1 MERIVDAARFVRR
14 LGVIARRDELWA
26 QFKIIAAQHGFTFL
40 TVLKAPQGE
49 PVSLIHTNAPPD
61 VLAAFDGGPY
71 KGDDHPLLLRALSQ
85 IEPFSREEVRAT
97 DLTAQQTDML
107 SCGRETLGVTNGWT
121 FPITKDGVRE
131 GIVILAGQEPDMSPV
146 LRSMLHLLAHLAFQ
160 KSETLDDSGGK
171 GESRTLTARELEC
184 LRWVAVGKTDSEIAV
199 ILSIKPR
206 TARFHIENAKR
217 KMGVATRVQ
226 AVAEAM
232 RLQTIAA

>member
-26 QFKIIAAQHGFTFL
+26 QFRMIAAQHGFTFL
-40 TVLKAPQGE
+40 TVLKAPEGE
-49 PVSLIHTNAPPD
+49 PVSLIHTNAPPE
-61 VLAAFDGGPY
+61 VLAAFEGAPH
-71 KGDDHPLLLRALSQ
+71 KGENHPMLLRALNQ
-85 IEPFSREEVRAT
+85 IEPFSRDEMRANE
-97 DLTAQQTDML
+97 LTAQQTEML
-107 SCGRETLGVTNGWT
+107 SYGREATGITNGWT

-131 GIVILAGQEPDMSPV
+131 GIVMLAGREPDMSPV

-160 KSETLDDSGGK
+160 KSETLDDTGK

-217 KMGVATRVQ
+217 KMGVAKRVQ

>member
-14 LGVIARRDELWA
+14 LPVITSRDELWT
-26 QFKIIAAQHGFTFL
+26 QLRIIAVQHGFTYL
-40 TVLKAPQGE
+40 TVLKAPEGG
-49 PVSLIHTNAPPD
+49 PVSIIHTNAPAE

-71 KGDDHPLLLRALSQ
+71 NGGEHPMLLRALRQ
-85 IEPFSREEVRAT
+85 VEPFSREEARAT
-97 DLTAQQTDML
+97 ELTAHQNDML
-107 SCGRETLGVTNGWT
+107 SFGRETLGITNGWT

-131 GIVILAGQEPDMSPV
+131 GIVMLAGQEPDMSPV

-160 KSETLDDSGGK
+160 KSETLDDSGK

-184 LRWVAVGKTDSEIAV
+184 LRWVAVGKTDAEIAV

>member
-14 LGVIARRDELWA
+14 LGVIGGRDELWA
-26 QFKIIAAQHGFTFL
+26 QFKAIAAKHGFTFL
-40 TVLKAPQGE
+40 TVLRAPEGE
-49 PVSLIHTNAPPD
+49 PVSLIYTNAPAE
-61 VLAAFDGGPY
+61 VLAAFGGGPY
-71 KGDDHPLLLRALSQ
+71 KPDDHPILSHALVQ
-85 IEPFSREEVRAT
+85 IEPFSREEARAPG
-97 DLTAQQTDML
+97 LTAQQDDML
-107 SCGRETLGVTNGWT
+107 SYGCKTLGISDGWT

-131 GIVILAGQEPDMSPV
+131 GIVMLAGQEPDMSPV

-160 KSETLDDSGGK
+160 KSETMAEGGK
-171 GESRTLTARELEC
+171 SESRTLTARELEC
-184 LRWVAVGKTDSEIAV
+184 LRWVAVGKTDAEIAV

>member
-14 LGVIARRDELWA
+14 LGMIARRDELWA
-26 QFKIIAAQHGFTFL
+26 QFKAIAAQHGFSFL
-40 TVLKAPQGE
+40 TVVKAPEGE
-49 PVSLIHTNAPPD
+49 RVSLVYTNAPAD
-61 VLAAFDGGPY
+61 VLAAFEGGPY
-71 KGDDHPLLLRALSQ
+71 NGDDHPMLSRALGQ
-85 IEPFSREEVRAT
+85 IEPFSRDEASTTGLT
-97 DLTAQQTDML
+97 DEQNEML
-107 SCGRETLGVTNGWT
+107 AYVGKTLGITNGWT

-131 GIVILAGQEPDMSPV
+131 GIVMMAGEEPDMSPV

-160 KSETLDDSGGK
+160 KSETLDDSGK
-171 GESRTLTARELEC
+171 GESRTLTSRELEC

>member
-14 LGVIARRDELWA
+14 LGMIARRDELWA
-26 QFKIIAAQHGFTFL
+26 QFNAIAAQHGFNFL
-40 TVLKAPQGE
+40 AVLKAPEGE
-49 PVSLIHTNAPPD
+49 KLSIVYTNAPAE
-61 VLAAFDGGPY
+61 VLAAFEGG
-71 KGDDHPLLLRALSQ
+71 KGDRHPMLSRALGQ
-85 IEPFSREEVRAT
+85 IEPFSRDEASAAGLT
-97 DLTAQQTDML
+97 DEQIDML
-107 SCGRETLGVTNGWT
+107 SYVDRTLGITNGWT

-131 GIVILAGQEPDMSPV
+131 GIVMIAGEQPDMSPM

-160 KSETLDDSGGK
+160 KSETLGDGGK
-171 GESRTLTARELEC
+171 GESRTLTSRELEC

-217 KMGVATRVQ
+217 KLGVATRVQ

>member
-1 MERIVDAARFVRR
+1 MGSFSVWHWLIVLLIVVLVFGTKKLKNIGSD
-14 LGVIARRDELWA
+14 LGGAV
-26 QFKIIAAQHGFTFL
+26 KGF
-40 TVLKAPQGE
+40 
-49 PVSLIHTNAPPD
+49 
-61 VLAAFDGGPY
+61 
-71 KGDDHPLLLRALSQ
+71 
-85 IEPFSREEVRAT
+85 
-97 DLTAQQTDML
+97 
-107 SCGRETLGVTNGWT
+107 
-121 FPITKDGVRE
+121 KDGVRD

-160 KSETLDDSGGK
+160 KSETLEDSGK
-171 GESRTLTARELEC
+171 GESRTLTAREVEC
-184 LRWVAVGKTDSEIAV
+184 LRWVAVGKTDAEIAV

>member
-14 LGVIARRDELWA
+14 LGVIGSRDELWT
-26 QFKIIAAQHGFTFL
+26 QFKAIAAQHGFTFL
-40 TVLKAPQGE
+40 AVVKAPEDG
-49 PVSLIHTNAPPD
+49 PLSLIHTNTPPE
-61 VLAAFDGGPY
+61 VLAAFEGGPY
-71 KGDDHPLLLRALSQ
+71 NPDHHPVLSRALEQ
-85 IEPFSREEVRAT
+85 IEPFSREEARET
-97 DLTAQQTDML
+97 QLTAQQHDIL
-107 SCGRETLGVTNGWT
+107 SYVGKTLGITDGWT

-131 GIVILAGQEPDMSPV
+131 GIVMIAGQNPDMSPV

-160 KSETLDDSGGK
+160 KSETLDGDAK

-184 LRWVAVGKTDSEIAV
+184 LRWVSVGKTDSEIAV

-217 KMGVATRVQ
+217 KLGVATRVQ

-232 RLQTIAA
+232 RLQAIAA

>member
-40 TVLKAPQGE
+40 TVLKAPEGE
-49 PVSLIHTNAPPD
+49 PVSLIHTNAPAE

-71 KGDDHPLLLRALSQ
+71 KGDDHPMLLRALGQ

-97 DLTAQQTDML
+97 EMTAQQNDML
-107 SCGRETLGVTNGWT
+107 SYGGETFGITNGWT

-131 GIVILAGQEPDMSPV
+131 GIVMLAGQEPDMSPV

-160 KSETLDDSGGK
+160 KSETLDDSGK

-184 LRWVAVGKTDSEIAV
+184 LRWVAVGKTDAEIAV

>member
-14 LGVIARRDELWA
+14 LGVIGGRDELWA
-26 QFKIIAAQHGFTFL
+26 QFKAIAAQHGFTFL
-40 TVLKAPQGE
+40 TVLKAPEGE
-49 PVSLIHTNAPPD
+49 PISLVHTNAPAE
-61 VLAAFDGGPY
+61 VIAAFDGGGY
-71 KGDDHPLLLRALSQ
+71 SADDHPVLSRAFDQ
-85 IEPFSREEVRAT
+85 IEPFSRDEAKAT
-97 DLTAQQTDML
+97 ELTAQQGNVL
-107 SCGRETLGVTNGWT
+107 SYVGDTLGITNGWT

-131 GIVILAGQEPDMSPV
+131 GIVVIAGAKPDMSPV

-160 KSETLDDSGGK
+160 KSETLAEGGK
-171 GESRTLTARELEC
+171 SESRTLTARELEC

-217 KMGVATRVQ
+217 KLGVATRVQ